1 LGVDDSAIHGAAADA
16 ENAEGSQRRPEGAE
30 KREEKRNTLSHLLS
44 LLDLGVLRV
53 CGGGWIFHYWMI
65 GIDHQ

>member
-1 LGVDDSAIHGAAADA
+1 LALHLAAADA

-30 KREEKRNTLSHLLS
+30 KREGKTNPLSLLLS

-53 CGGGWIFHYWMI
+53 CGGGRSFHTR
-65 GIDHQ
+65 